1 MLPTTFFRTVAATL
15 TACWR
20 SLVAA
25 DILYKLLA
33 FTLLTPLFVLLFH
46 CILTLTGDGVLSDVD
61 IAIFFAGPTGWLSA
75 IVLGSIWL
83 TIVAMEQATLL
94 SIMAA
99 HSAGET
105 VSVIPALRSTS
116 GQVVNVLT
124 VTARVIGWSLL
135 IVAPFLLI
143 AAGVYFWLLGD
154 YDINY
159 YLNERPTEFRVA
171 VAIGGVLVIVL
182 TGLLLRV
189 YSGWFL
195 ALPLVLFNQVPP
207 REALPKSKEL
217 VSGHR
222 RRVLVWLITWGCTV
236 FVINALLTAF
246 IGAAGRVLVP
256 ASIGSLAVLATRIG
270 LLIIVLAVGG
280 LIINLFATITAAGL
294 LFCGYQRIN
303 PKADESIALMPES
316 GHSGPLSDKL
326 LTRPRLFG
334 LGLCGAILAAVIG
347 YWSLSSVRLQD
358 DVQVM
363 AHRGA
368 SKKAPENTMAAFR
381 QAIKDGADWIE
392 IDVQETADGEVVV
405 VHDSDFMKLSK
416 NPLKIWDASL
426 DDLASIDIG
435 TWFDSEFSSERVPT
449 LAEVLRLCRDRI
461 RVNIELKYYGH
472 DQQLE
477 QRVVDVVE
485 AEGMADQIMV
495 MSLKPEGIAK
505 LKTLRPSWKCGL
517 LLSVYVGKLQ
527 NIQADFLA
535 VNANF
540 ATRNFINRA
549 HKSGK
554 QVYVWTVNDAA
565 MMSRV
570 LNRRVDGILTDR
582 PELARQVLQQRSEL
596 TSAERLLTEISAI
609 FQQPV
614 AMPEP

>member
-368 SKKAPENTMAAFR
+368 SKKAP
-381 QAIKDGADWIE
+381 
-392 IDVQETADGEVVV
+392 
-405 VHDSDFMKLSK
+405 
-416 NPLKIWDASL
+416 
-426 DDLASIDIG
+426 
-435 TWFDSEFSSERVPT
+435 
-449 LAEVLRLCRDRI
+449 
-461 RVNIELKYYGH
+461 
-472 DQQLE
+472 
-477 QRVVDVVE
+477 
-485 AEGMADQIMV
+485 
-495 MSLKPEGIAK
+495 
-505 LKTLRPSWKCGL
+505 
-517 LLSVYVGKLQ
+517 
-527 NIQADFLA
+527 
-535 VNANF
+535 
-540 ATRNFINRA
+540 
-549 HKSGK
+549 
-554 QVYVWTVNDAA
+554 
-565 MMSRV
+565 
-570 LNRRVDGILTDR
+570 
-582 PELARQVLQQRSEL
+582 
-596 TSAERLLTEISAI
+596 
-609 FQQPV
+609 
-614 AMPEP
+614 

>member
-1 MLPTTFFRTVAATL
+1 
-15 TACWR
+15 
-20 SLVAA
+20 
-25 DILYKLLA
+25 
-33 FTLLTPLFVLLFH
+33 
-46 CILTLTGDGVLSDVD
+46 
-61 IAIFFAGPTGWLSA
+61 
-75 IVLGSIWL
+75 
-83 TIVAMEQATLL
+83 
-94 SIMAA
+94 
-99 HSAGET
+99 
-105 VSVIPALRSTS
+105 
-116 GQVVNVLT
+116 
-124 VTARVIGWSLL
+124 
-135 IVAPFLLI
+135 
-143 AAGVYFWLLGD
+143 
-154 YDINY
+154 
-159 YLNERPTEFRVA
+159 
-171 VAIGGVLVIVL
+171 
-182 TGLLLRV
+182 
-189 YSGWFL
+189 
-195 ALPLVLFNQVPP
+195 
-207 REALPKSKEL
+207 
-217 VSGHR
+217 
-222 RRVLVWLITWGCTV
+222 
-236 FVINALLTAF
+236 
-246 IGAAGRVLVP
+246 
-256 ASIGSLAVLATRIG
+256 
-270 LLIIVLAVGG
+270 
-280 LIINLFATITAAGL
+280 
-294 LFCGYQRIN
+294 
-303 PKADESIALMPES
+303 
-316 GHSGPLSDKL
+316 
-326 LTRPRLFG
+326 
-334 LGLCGAILAAVIG
+334 
-347 YWSLSSVRLQD
+347 
-358 DVQVM
+358 
-363 AHRGA
+363 
-368 SKKAPENTMAAFR
+368 MAAFR